1 VDDGDHYV
9 DGLVEVRKFFAG
21 LAMTIM
27 LRERLEV
34 DFVDLKGK
42 TLNDFYMDNL
52 DLKEGDPGTGQLDS
66 AIDQSR
72 RCGRGAGVHQHA
84 GPGHE
89 QFLAHPLRALK

>member
-52 DLKEGDPGTGQLDS
+52 
-66 AIDQSR
+66 
-72 RCGRGAGVHQHA
+72 
-84 GPGHE
+84 
-89 QFLAHPLRALK
+89 